1 MHILHKSNKQYHELA
16 NISLFQNILS
26 SVMKGTRRLN
36 RLRSKSFGKL
46 HNDINKAV
54 DSVMSTSGE
63 VSSLVYAEHLLN
75 LIEDQD
81 DNGLKKF
88 LKDLLKNYD
97 IDTKT
102 LLKDVKNYSSNKNS
116 ANFEKV
122 RTSSEPD
129 WIELFRRLNSTSN
142 GTYRLVK
149 LRERI
154 RSLNDEDLKTFDLR
168 LLKLF
173 KYWFNPSFLVL
184 EKIDW
189 ETPANI
195 LEKIIEYE
203 AVHEINS
210 WDDLRARLAPID
222 RQCFAFFHPLIPN
235 DPLIFVEVALTTGI
249 PKSIQKII
257 NLDRQ
262 EIEIEDA
269 NTAIFYSISNCHNGL
284 LGISFG
290 NFLIKKVAKNLKRE
304 LPDLNQFLTLSPIP
318 GLMKWMEEYA
328 PITFERCTDK
338 NCSDEELMKKTIK
351 YLTES
356 DRDDG
361 LPNDPVGRFHIGNGA
376 SLERIN
382 LNADLSEKGLS
393 QSYGIMANYLYDLD
407 VVEENHELFFKNKI
421 VQTSNEIK
429 TLKKTYK
436 N

>member
-1 MHILHKSNKQYHELA
+1 MSF
-16 NISLFQNILS
+16 FQNILS
-26 SVMKGTRRLN
+26 SVMKSTKRLN
-36 RLRSKSFGKL
+36 RFGLKSFGNL

-54 DSVMSTSGE
+54 ESVMSTSGE
-63 VSSLVYAEHLLN
+63 VSSIVYAEHLLN
-75 LIEDQD
+75 LIEKQD
-81 DNGLKKF
+81 DKSLIKF
-88 LKDLLKNYD
+88 LKNLLLNYD
-97 IDTKT
+97 IDTKK
-102 LLKDVKNYSSNKNS
+102 LLKDVKIYSSEKNEQNLKKIRS
-116 ANFEKV
+116 
-122 RTSSEPD
+122 SSEPK
-129 WIELFRRLNSTSN
+129 WIELFRRLNSTTN
-142 GTYRLVK
+142 GTFRLVK

-154 RSLNDEDLKTFDLR
+154 RSLKEPDLKTFDSG
-168 LLKLF
+168 LLNLF

-210 WDDLRARLAPID
+210 WDDLRARLAPSD

-235 DPLIFVEVALTTGI
+235 DPLIFVEVALCEDI
-249 PKSIQKII
+249 PKSIEEIIKI
-257 NLDRQ
+257 DRT
-262 EIEIEDA
+262 EIDIEDA

-304 LPDLNQFLTLSPIP
+304 LPELNQFQTLSPLP

-328 PITFERCTDK
+328 PITFERCSDK
-338 NCSDEELMKKTIK
+338 NCSNDELMKQTVR

-356 DRDDG
+356 NRSDG
-361 LPNDPVGRFHIGNGA
+361 MPNDPVARFHIGNGA
-376 SLERIN
+376 SLERVN
-382 LNADLSEKGLS
+382 LNADLSSKGLS

-421 VQTSNEIK
+421 VQTSNSIK
-429 TLKKTYK
+429 SIKK
-436 N
+436 

>member
-1 MHILHKSNKQYHELA
+1 
-16 NISLFQNILS
+16 
-26 SVMKGTRRLN
+26 MKGTRRLN
-36 RLRSKSFGKL
+36 RFRSKGFGKL
-46 HNDINKAV
+46 HNNINKAV

-63 VSSLVYAEHLLN
+63 VSSLVFAEHLLN
-75 LIEDQD
+75 LIEDLD

-97 IDTKT
+97 IDTKV
-102 LLKDVKNYSSNKNS
+102 LLKDVKNYSSNKNTE
-116 ANFEKV
+116 NFEKI
-122 RTSSEPD
+122 RISSEPG
-129 WIELFRRLNSTSN
+129 WIELFRRLNSSSN

-249 PKSIQKII
+249 PKTIQKII

-290 NFLIKKVAKNLKRE
+290 NFLIKQVASNLKRE
-304 LPDLNQFLTLSPIP
+304 LPDLNQFTTFSPLP
-318 GLMKWMEEYA
+318 GFMKWMEEYS
-328 PITFERCTDK
+328 PISFERCTDK
-338 NCSDEELMKKTIK
+338 NCSEDELTKNAIK
-351 YLTES
+351 YLTHSE
-356 DRDDG
+356 RDDG
-361 LPNDPVGRFHIGNGA
+361 MPNDPVSRFHIGNGA

-382 LNADLSEKGLS
+382 LNADTSEKGMA
-393 QSYGIMANYLYDLD
+393 QSYGVMANYLYDLD
-407 VVEENHELFFKNKI
+407 VVEENHEIFFKNK
-421 VQTSNEIK
+421 VVPVSSEIES
-429 TLKKTYK
+429 LKKK
-436 N
+436 HKV